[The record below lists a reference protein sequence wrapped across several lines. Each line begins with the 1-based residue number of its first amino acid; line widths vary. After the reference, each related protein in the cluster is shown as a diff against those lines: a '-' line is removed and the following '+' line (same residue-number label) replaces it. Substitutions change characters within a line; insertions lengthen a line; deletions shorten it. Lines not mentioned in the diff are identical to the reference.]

1 MFYFS
6 AFIGCLLLV
15 YIVLYLS
22 LGKNLQK
29 EEYSIVDLF
38 LKKTGKVPALVE
50 VMRPYVDREE
60 AFDLLIKVHT
70 EIMIESTKS
79 IYDILEHN
87 MRLQD
92 QFSFLMK
99 LSMEIPGLQKH
110 EYFVYIRDFIIQY
123 ERAMK
128 SRFQN
133 TNKAIAYWNRF
144 VTIKNY
150 TGIGFLLPGKIQ
162 PEII

>member
-1 MFYFS
+1 MFYLLS
-6 AFIGCLLLV
+6 LIGIILLA
-15 YIVLYLS
+15 YIIAYIF
-22 LGKNLQK
+22 LGKNMQK

-92 QFSFLMK
+92 QFAFLMQ
-99 LSMEIPGLQKH
+99 LSMQIPELQKH

-128 SRFQN
+128 SRFHN
-133 TNKAIAYWNRF
+133 TNKAISRWNLF
-144 VTIKNY
+144 VNIKNS